1 MTEQKEADKKRHE
14 EQVSNLLKALKGLSD
29 TSRKQEQTINQQR

>member
-1 MTEQKEADKKRHE
+1 MTEQKEAEKKRNE
-14 EQVSNLLKALKGLSD
+14 EQVSNLKKELKELSD